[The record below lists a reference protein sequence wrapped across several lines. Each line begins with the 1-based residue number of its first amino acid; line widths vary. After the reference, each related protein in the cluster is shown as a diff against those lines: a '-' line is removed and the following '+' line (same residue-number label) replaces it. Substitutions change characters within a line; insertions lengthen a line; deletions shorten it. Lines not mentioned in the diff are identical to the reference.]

1 MKKTLCCFKLPGLLL
16 SIWVGLNGAAA
27 WGATTNVVA
36 SGFSFVPKVITIHA
50 GDTVIWTGL
59 AGFHSVTGSTPPETL
74 CGNSFPA
81 SCTNTF
87 NTPGSYSY
95 ICINHAVSFGMTGLV
110 NVVSASVPPFV
121 SITNPPAALVF
132 AAPAMV
138 NIGVLATNAANSVTN
153 VEFFSNG
160 SSLGVAMFPPFQ
172 FFTPL
177 LEAGDYAL
185 TAVAKDASGLTATS
199 APVNL
204 SVVTPVAV
212 TNYSPRITNG
222 RFVFDHS
229 ANPGLRYVL
238 ESSAT
243 LTSWTPVTT
252 NTAVSN
258 SVEASD
264 AFQVGGL
271 RFYRVGRLPNP

>member
-1 MKKTLCCFKLPGLLL
+1 MKHFSCVKWSGLLL
-16 SIWVGLNGAAA
+16 SVWLGLGSGAA
-27 WGATTNVVA
+27 WGATTNVVT
-36 SGFSFVPKVITIHA
+36 SGLNFVPKVITIHA

-59 AGFHSVTGSTPPETL
+59 AGFHSVTGTTPPETM
-74 CGNSFPA
+74 CGNSFPSA
-81 SCTNTF
+81 CTNTF

-95 ICINHAVSFGMTGLV
+95 ICINHVSLGMTGLV
-110 NVVSASVPPFV
+110 NVVEASVPPPYI
-121 SITNPPAALVF
+121 SITNPPAGLVF

-138 NIGVLATNAANSVTN
+138 SVGVIATNAANSVTN
-153 VEFFSNG
+153 VEFFGNG
-160 SSLGVAMFPPFQ
+160 TSLGVSSFPPFQ

-177 LEAGDYAL
+177 LDAGDYAL
-185 TAVAKDASGLTATS
+185 TAVAQDANGLTTTS
-199 APVNL
+199 APVNIA
-204 SVVTPVAV
+204 VVTPVAV

-222 RFVFDHS
+222 LFVFDHS

-243 LTSWTPVTT
+243 LTNWTPVAT

-258 SVEASD
+258 SIEASD
-264 AFQVGGL
+264 LFQVGGL